1 MTSLNVLSYNLMLP
15 VRKPIRIYGQEQR
28 SDRVHEAISL
38 LDEEFEVDVVMVNE
52 LIPTIYR
59 NTVENRMKEKGFP
72 YHSKPIQ
79 DKATVDGGV
88 IVFSKYPIIHQD
100 FELYGSHCAGS
111 DCFAAKGIV
120 YVQVSKDNQVFH
132 MFGTHLQ
139 AWTDPDSRAAR
150 KEQIRIMHRFM
161 SHQSIP
167 KNEAVLLIGDINVDY
182 FLQSD
187 QLKHLMKLT
196 ELEMP
201 EIEEESHAFT
211 VDPLQNVLVGND
223 DPSQYR
229 TSDYPQG
236 CLSEYLETLVC
247 PCCPEEW
254 IDYVFY
260 SKKHLQ
266 PIKSRIRSIPLKVEP
281 FKMEIARGQEIQSQ
295 DISDHF
301 PVLARFEFP
310 ALPRQ
315 EVDVTKELK
324 PLSRVRNSN
333 HFQTTAIIG
342 IVLGL
347 VMVLGLITLFAIY
360 LKNTYLDLS
369 LEKVVEA
376 PMTLM
381 TS

>member
-1 MTSLNVLSYNLMLP
+1 MTTLNVLSYNLMLP
-15 VRKPIRIYGQEQR
+15 VRKPIRIYGQEDRAQ
-28 SDRVHEAISL
+28 RVHEAVGI
-38 LDEEFEVDVVMVNE
+38 LDNEFEVDVVLVNE

-59 NTVENRMKEKGFP
+59 DVVENHMKEKGFQ

-88 IVFSKYPIIHQD
+88 IVFSKHPIIHQD

-120 YVQVSKDNQVFH
+120 YVQISKNNQIFH
-132 MFGTHLQ
+132 LFGTHLQ
-139 AWTDPDSRAAR
+139 AWSDPDSQWAR
-150 KEQIRIMHRFM
+150 KEQIRIMQRFM
-161 SHQSIP
+161 SHQTIST
-167 KNEAVLLIGDINVDY
+167 NEAVLLVGDINVDY

-187 QLKHLMKLT
+187 QLKHLMKLS
-196 ELEMP
+196 ELELP

-223 DPSQYR
+223 DPSQYK
-229 TSDYPQG
+229 TSDYPHG
-236 CLSEYLETLVC
+236 CLPEYLKTLAC

-281 FKMEIARGQEIQSQ
+281 FKMEIARGHEIESQ

-310 ALPRQ
+310 FLPRQ
-315 EVDVTKELK
+315 KVDVTKELK
-324 PLSRVRNSN
+324 PLSRSRNSN
-333 HFQTTAIIG
+333 HYQTTAIIAIVIG
-342 IVLGL
+342 IF
-347 VMVLGLITLFAIY
+347 MVFALITLIALY
-360 LKNTYLDLS
+360 VKNNYSTFT
-369 LEKVVEA
+369 LEKAEEA